1 MESREKKQT
10 PSANDKTSKSTRFT
24 IVNGVKNESSSLR
37 IDRNLSEVGG

>member
-1 MESREKKQT
+1 MKSRKKNKT
-10 PSANDKTSKSTRFT
+10 PSANDKNSKSTRFT